1 MVKIQRMVKRCPP
14 IIIASRRFLNDFLAQ
29 EILTSAGNA
38 PEGNMDPEYL
48 NVDDGDSSS
57 LVIPTSEPQ
66 WREVALYVFNDIII
80 VATHA
85 VVRGVLNRFEME
97 KECGNIWK
105 FWEDTLTWKNIRVSE
120 IIENHRETCNSRP
133 QAVPI
138 ISFFPWF

>member
-1 MVKIQRMVKRCPP
+1 
-14 IIIASRRFLNDFLAQ
+14 
-29 EILTSAGNA
+29 
-38 PEGNMDPEYL
+38 MDPEYL

-97 KECGNIWK
+97 KECGNI
-105 FWEDTLTWKNIRVSE
+105 
-120 IIENHRETCNSRP
+120 
-133 QAVPI
+133 
-138 ISFFPWF
+138 